1 MHVFL
6 TEILSHPTN
15 SPGTVARVILFI
27 TGMEGNLRTIN
38 FLLVLIL
45 LLILTA
51 CMRSEKVAP
60 PAVEDTL
67 PETYEQATGDAGA
80 AGTPTT
86 GPIATNTLPVPT
98 LEPTATAQPTDEPVP
113 TITPLRT
120 PEPLSTETQAQ
131 IYAAAIRQMYGV
143 EHSFGGDPPQKS
155 LVFIRGIT
163 DDGSLLYAPVTEE
176 QKITAELRQAI
187 ESELSD
193 QPFKIV
199 WVETI
204 DEVPVEE
211 SGGIDIARG
220 EGIFITPGNI
230 LPQPDGTVHLP
241 FYMLCGT
248 LCLSG
253 KTYVLKAE
261 QGAWQVTGSVGAEI
275 EG

>member
-1 MHVFL
+1 MKVGDMRTNL
-6 TEILSHPTN
+6 TL
-15 SPGTVARVILFI
+15 AA
-27 TGMEGNLRTIN
+27 
-38 FLLVLIL
+38 LIL
-45 LLILTA
+45 LLALSGCKTGQ
-51 CMRSEKVAP
+51 SEAPAAVDEKPLEISEEAAGVA
-60 PAVEDTL
+60 
-67 PETYEQATGDAGA
+67 A
-80 AGTPTT
+80 AGTPAS
-86 GPIATNTLPVPT
+86 GSSATNTPPAPA
-98 LEPTATAQPTDEPVP
+98 LEPSPTDQPTEEPAP
-113 TITPLRT
+113 TGTPALT
-120 PEPLSTETQAQ
+120 PEPLSIEAQGQ

-253 KTYVLKAE
+253 KTYVLDAE